1 MRKVFKAIA
10 VISMVLVLS
19 APALATQSF
28 TWTLRNDNMR
38 DARPVASLAQAAQ
51 RFKNTSC
58 IIQGKNRSADVKKV
72 VKLISMALSKGTE
85 VEVIAEGPQ
94 EKECIQ
100 AVKAVFEKNF

>member
-19 APALATQSF
+19 ILALAKQSF
-28 TWTLRNDNMR
+28 NWTFRNDPK
-38 DARPVASLAQAAQ
+38 ARAFALLAKVAQ
-51 RFKNTSC
+51 RFRNTSC
-58 IIQGKNRSADVKKV
+58 IIQCYGTRANVKNTMKC
-72 VKLISMALSKGTE
+72 MGMGMSKGKE

-100 AVKAVFEKNF
+100 AVKAFFEEKF